1 MTIILHWVLKRG
13 DWLPE
18 IPFTNYST
26 NSLLYHFISNEAM
39 LMKHAIVVIITQL
52 QNRTDFDFGT
62 GLKDQ
67 RVFFL
72 PKQMC

>member
-26 NSLLYHFISNEAM
+26 DSLLYHFISNEAINADETRDRGNN
-39 LMKHAIVVIITQL
+39 HSVT
-52 QNRTDFDFGT
+52 
-62 GLKDQ
+62 
-67 RVFFL
+67 
-72 PKQMC
+72 KQSRF